1 MIRVAFAGTFSAS
14 LEPRVRAHLAVP
26 CEISVADEP
35 GIVSKLAA
43 VDVLVS
49 LGFTREMGAAAGRL
63 KLVQVPGAGL
73 DRIDRA
79 ALLTRLLA
87 VSGAPALSRVL
98 PPDERQ
104 APVLVIHFR
113 RGETSLRLFTTLAT
127 LGTPHDV
134 TLQEIRIECFFP
146 VDDATARAF
155 QGWAAAGRSS

>member
-1 MIRVAFAGTFSAS
+1 M
-14 LEPRVRAHLAVP
+14 
-26 CEISVADEP
+26 
-35 GIVSKLAA
+35 
-43 VDVLVS
+43 
-49 LGFTREMGAAAGRL
+49 
-63 KLVQVPGAGL
+63 PGA
-73 DRIDRA
+73 
-79 ALLTRLLA
+79 
-87 VSGAPALSRVL
+87 PPLSRVL